1 MKNFLFTICA
11 EHGSG
16 GQSVSCLRSSNGE
29 SLEQKNI
36 SLKTAQDVEQM
47 KVPYIEVQPYPA
59 YAGAAGTDSVGARVV
74 DSR

>member
-1 MKNFLFTICA
+1 MKNFMFTICA